1 MFENTNAKENQM
13 TTYRF
18 AGMPSNAAVDAGVT
32 LLTSAWLLL
41 AAAAIIVTEG
51 PSTPA
56 PGPAA
61 ATQPVATWTP
71 QAEPSVAI
79 APDAREVIVVEARR
93 A

>member
-1 MFENTNAKENQM
+1 M

-56 PGPAA
+56 PAA